1 MRASC
6 PGSVGSDHWGRDHP
20 WGSSGGMGREPAFF
34 PMGLELGCQ
43 QILNPHLCLPECAS
57 THQSSDLQF
66 PWGQMAEGAHSD
78 TPAPV
83 WFSSDNRDE
92 PGCLETFTWVGL
104 PHVPRTS
111 PGQGTGSLCSPHP
124 IGRSQNKLVTSLL
137 LHWLKSLDVIHSPLQ
152 GSSQG

>member
-1 MRASC
+1 
-6 PGSVGSDHWGRDHP
+6 
-20 WGSSGGMGREPAFF
+20 
-34 PMGLELGCQ
+34 MGLELGCR

-92 PGCLETFTWVGL
+92 PGCLETFTWVGFL
-104 PHVPRTS
+104 MSPGPPLDREQALSAPFTLSADLRTS
-111 PGQGTGSLCSPHP
+111 L
-124 IGRSQNKLVTSLL
+124 
-137 LHWLKSLDVIHSPLQ
+137 SPLSYFT
-152 GSSQG
+152 G